1 MEISSINTFYNEPDK
16 PAEMD
21 IIASASKPRRKRP
34 AGELDSDDDDYDN
47 KSTKKWRMK
56 KRSRRVHHRPLYNDK
71 IAPQLATRDPCLIT
85 WMGTDFQAS
94 TSTSTIVSRRVGL
107 KREEWLRLVGYI
119 V

>member
-47 KSTKKWRMK
+47 KSTKK
-56 KRSRRVHHRPLYNDK
+56 
-71 IAPQLATRDPCLIT
+71 
-85 WMGTDFQAS
+85 
-94 TSTSTIVSRRVGL
+94 
-107 KREEWLRLVGYI
+107 
-119 V
+119 